1 MSAAA
6 SLRHRVE
13 QSDDYGRCRASAFSE
28 LYAVMMIGRKFDFS
42 LKVVVVGESG
52 VGKTCFL
59 IRFVRDVFDD
69 DTQSTLGIE
78 FLSRIIQT
86 ENRRIQ
92 LQLWDTAG
100 QEMFRS
106 VTRGYYRGSAGALVL
121 FDISN
126 RDSFEN
132 VERWLQDVKSVA
144 RADVVLILIGNKVDL
159 EASRQVRSEEALD
172 FAQRHGMRY
181 FEVSAKTGVGVA
193 EAING
198 CVSLIERNLDA
209 GSGPQP
215 QQREAPAPA
224 EDARQG
230 SCC

>member
-1 MSAAA
+1 
-6 SLRHRVE
+6 
-13 QSDDYGRCRASAFSE
+13 
-28 LYAVMMIGRKFDFS
+28 MIGRKFDFS
-42 LKVVVVGESG
+42 LKVVVVGESA

-59 IRFVRDVFDD
+59 IRFVRDTFDD

-78 FLSRIIQT
+78 FLSKIIQT
-86 ENRRIQ
+86 DSRRIQ

-159 EASRQVRSEEALD
+159 EANRQVQSGEARD
-172 FAQRHGMRY
+172 FAQRYGMKY

-193 EAING
+193 EAINS
-198 CVSLIERNLDA
+198 CVSLIEKNLDA
-209 GSGPQP
+209 GNGPRPPPKEALVPAQEP
-215 QQREAPAPA
+215 RE
-224 EDARQG
+224 G
-230 SCC
+230 GCC